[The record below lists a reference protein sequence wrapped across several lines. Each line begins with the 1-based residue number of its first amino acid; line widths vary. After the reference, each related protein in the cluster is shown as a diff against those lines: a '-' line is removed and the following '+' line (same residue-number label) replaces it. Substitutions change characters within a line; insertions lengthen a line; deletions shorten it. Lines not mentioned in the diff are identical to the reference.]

1 MNAEPNRTAER
12 TRNWTLTFCA
22 VIVNEAL
29 VILCLWL
36 LSRHF
41 SY

>member
-1 MNAEPNRTAER
+1 MSTESSEPA
-12 TRNWTLTFCA
+12 RNGTLTFCA
-22 VIVNEAL
+22 VIVSEAL

-36 LSRHF
+36 FSRHF